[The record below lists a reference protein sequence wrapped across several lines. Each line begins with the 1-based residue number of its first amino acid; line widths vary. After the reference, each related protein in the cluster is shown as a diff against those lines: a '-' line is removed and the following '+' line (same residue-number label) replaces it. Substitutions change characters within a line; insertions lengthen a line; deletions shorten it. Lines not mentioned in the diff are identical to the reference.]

1 MKYEE
6 IIQDIKVK
14 IIQGYWKSDD
24 KLPSLRQLARKY
36 KTSSNTIAFAFRIL
50 RAEGYVFSIPAVGYF
65 IQMRNDFQI
74 SKQVKTILKSYYDTE
89 NKNDNL
95 INFTSTDLLSKYI
108 NNNFISHLFEVQKKI
123 FNQNETLENI
133 ENKFS
138 LISCISNLLEEDE
151 IFTLDE
157 NMIITSSSQLSIEMI
172 IRLFSNKNK
181 LTIALSD
188 PSHYSVINILE
199 KIVNLRGVHLL
210 DDGWDFKDFENILS
224 LEKIDLVYVT
234 PNFHDPSGV
243 CWSENKKMYLLE
255 LAEKFDFYIIEEDN
269 YSPLSYNKKYLSFKS
284 LERIGKER
292 IFYIRDFSTLLG
304 SFLGLTCVI
313 VPPKLKDK
321 FLMEKIAFSIMPSQI
336 QQNMLET
343 FINKGYFLFFLNKLK
358 NILNNRLNYLVNELK
373 NIAELKIMHQPEGG
387 FFIWI
392 KLNQQID
399 EDIFYELCK
408 KNGLLILPG
417 YIFYKDNRNNSKF
430 RISFS
435 STSLYE
441 IEIGIK
447 KIKKIIS
454 YLKEIN

>member
-50 RAEGYVFSIPAVGYF
+50 RDEGYIFSIPAVGYF
-65 IQMRNDFQI
+65 IKKRNDFQI

-108 NNNFISHLFEVQKKI
+108 NNNFISHLFEIQKKI
-123 FNQNETLENI
+123 FNQNEALENI

-157 NMIITSSSQLSIEMI
+157 NIIITSSSQLSIEMI

-243 CWSENKKMYLLE
+243 CWSEEKKIYLLE

-358 NILNNRLNYLVNELK
+358 SILNNRLNYLVNELK